1 MWLQQ
6 KLNPAPTDPTQAMIF
21 AWMPWVF
28 MFMLGGFA
36 SGLVLYWIANNV
48 ITFTQQYIDHAQ
60 PWLQARRVRQHQGEP
75 GLAAVSAR
83 TEADGRIALRH
94 PERPPLSFAPETEAD
109 ALMAWVTP
117 IWPADRPAPAR
128 LIRAPGHGMTDMPD
142 PFVSIGSLS
151 SLRALSQR
159 AGMALDPRR
168 FRINLWVDG
177 LPPWEEADAIGARW
191 TVGGVPLDIAE
202 PIGRCRAPEA
212 NPETGRRDA
221 ATNRLLEDAQGTTDF
236 GVYAR
241 VAAPG
246 TVRVGDA
253 VKTG

>member
-1 MWLQQ
+1 MTARLAAIWRHPVKGIGAEALDAAE
-6 KLNPAPTDPTQAMIF
+6 LSPDGALIGDRAWALLHAAAPDSD
-21 AWMPWVF
+21 AWQPRRNFLVV
-28 MFMLGGFA
+28 A
-36 SGLVLYWIANNV
+36 SG
-48 ITFTQQYIDHAQ
+48 
-60 PWLQARRVRQHQGEP
+60 P